1 LKCPNQVFI
10 EIKDDLKKSDGSN
23 DDEAI
28 AFWEAHMNI
37 KDIGFSKPNIDILE
51 NDPQKT
57 RLIIERLANEI
68 QSIQHIFLSNG
79 IDVPVLK
86 EREKQI
92 GIDY

>member
-1 LKCPNQVFI
+1 
-10 EIKDDLKKSDGSN
+10 
-23 DDEAI
+23 
-28 AFWEAHMNI
+28 MNI